1 MFRSRYIAIS
11 VSLAALAGAGAAAAV
26 GAQGAAAAPGHKA
39 AGGAMAVKLA
49 SIKVSGKARK
59 VLVDGAGKPV
69 YVLTGDSTT
78 HPKCTNRTC
87 LSVWPAVTTGA
98 RKPVLGRGV
107 RGRIRVWRHDHIAQ
121 ITLNGHP
128 LYTYYGDSPG
138 ASSGE
143 GLKSFGG
150 TWELLTAGGSPMAK
164 GSSRSGGSSGG
175 GSGW

>member
-1 MFRSRYIAIS
+1 MLRIRHIAIS

-26 GAQGAAAAPGHKA
+26 GAQGAAAAPAHRA
-39 AGGAMAVKLA
+39 AGAMAVKLA

-69 YVLTGDSTT
+69 YVLTGDSTA
-78 HPKCTNRTC
+78 HPKCSSRTC
-87 LSVWPAVTTGA
+87 LSVWPAVTTMA
-98 RKPVLGRGV
+98 RKPALGRGV
-107 RGRIRVWRHDHIAQ
+107 RGRIGVWRHDRIAQ
-121 ITLNGHP
+121 VTLNGHP

-138 ASSGE
+138 SSSGE

-150 TWELLTAGGSPMAK
+150 TWELLTAGGAPMAK
-164 GSSRSGGSSGG
+164 SRSGSGGSSGG